1 MACPARKRWHFEPPR
16 PNPAVCVGDGTTR
29 RPETYGHCTLVVGRA
44 ALPGGTADMTR
55 RLRFAVA
62 PPNSGPFGD
71 PKAAADLAVVAERA
85 GWDGYFS
92 WDGLPVG
99 HDPPPSHDPWVI
111 LASIAAA
118 TSHIRIGTCIA
129 VVPRYK
135 PHLLARTLVSL
146 DVLSEGRLILG
157 VGIGDGGAGF
167 EAFGEPGDA
176 RTRAERLDE
185 ALEIITRLWSGQ
197 EVTYTGKHFLVDKF
211 ALSAQPIQRPRIPIW
226 VGGDSAPALRRAA
239 RWDGWIGPDDN
250 PVEASVAQLV
260 KVRERLASAGAR
272 LGSFSLA
279 WAGSTDAK
287 QSTQDYADAGATWW
301 IEVAVGTHEDVRARV
316 AAGPPRSHSW

>member
-1 MACPARKRWHFEPPR
+1 
-16 PNPAVCVGDGTTR
+16 
-29 RPETYGHCTLVVGRA
+29 
-44 ALPGGTADMTR
+44 MTR

-71 PKAAADLAVVAERA
+71 PRAAADLAVVAERA

-99 HDPPPSHDPWVI
+99 PDPLPSHDPWVI
-111 LASIAAA
+111 LASVAAA
-118 TSHIRIGTCIA
+118 TSRIRIGTCIA

-135 PHLLARTLVSL
+135 PQLLARTLVSL

-167 EAFGEPGDA
+167 DVFGEPGDA

-185 ALEIITRLWSGQ
+185 ALEIITQLWSGQ
-197 EVTYTGKHFLVDKF
+197 EVTYRGKHFLVDKF
-211 ALSAQPIQRPRIPIW
+211 TLPAQPIQRPRIPIW

-239 RWDGWIGPDDN
+239 RWDGWIGPDEN

-260 KVRERLASAGAR
+260 EVRERLTSAGAR
-272 LGSFSLA
+272 FGSFSVA
-279 WAGSTDAK
+279 WAGSTEAK
-287 QSTQDYADAGATWW
+287 QSAQQYAVAGATWW
-301 IEVAVGTHEDVRARV
+301 IEIALGTHEDVLARV
-316 AAGPPRSHSW
+316 AAGPPR